1 MLRLAW
7 LLAESAQWPTAMKS
21 KPTPSAKADHRGT
34 SMVDLIDRS
43 READAR
49 EETLRRFVR
58 ERRLRLAPESRFVG
72 ESPRLRT
79 RIGKRV
85 TQEEL
90 AEHLGISRNWYT
102 RFEAGAPARFS
113 TQLLSRLG
121 DVLLLSLPER
131 AELMRL
137 AMPELAPVVS
147 ANSSALYEAMRDLRR
162 TVKRFWTASS
172 EAEIFQLAGEETRR
186 VLPDS
191 ELICVQRGL
200 QFARDDALPF
210 QHPEGNSAARLHEV
224 RADLLRRFTPEQ
236 LARVDALIEGT
247 AAGDIQAVEAYPRDI
262 ARVIGLVVREHG
274 IDLNSVVAAHIRAS
288 SSVLVGGLSTRPH
301 NVTELQRAVLSA
313 IADFAS
319 LALR

>member
-7 LLAESAQWPTAMKS
+7 FLAGSAQCPTVMKS
-21 KPTPSAKADHRGT
+21 KPTPSAKADYRGT
-34 SMVDLIDRS
+34 SMVGLIDRS
-43 READAR
+43 RGADAR

-58 ERRLRLAPESRFVG
+58 ERRLRLTPELRFLG
-72 ESPRLRT
+72 ESPRLPN

-90 AEHLGISRNWYT
+90 AEHLGISRNWYL
-102 RFEAGAPARFS
+102 RFEGGAPARFS

-131 AELMRL
+131 ADLMRL

-147 ANSSALYEAMRDLRR
+147 ANSSALYEALRDLRR
-162 TVKRFWTASS
+162 TVKRLWSASS
-172 EAEIFQLAGEETRR
+172 EAEIFQFAGEEARR

-191 ELICVQRGL
+191 ELIWVQRGL
-200 QFARDDALPF
+200 RVARDDALPF
-210 QHPEGNSAARLHEV
+210 QHPEGNAAARLHEA

-236 LARVDALIEGT
+236 LARVDALVEGT
-247 AAGDIQAVEAYPRDI
+247 AAGDTQAFEAYPRDI
-262 ARVIGLVVREHG
+262 ARVIGLVLREHG
-274 IDLNSVVAAHIRAS
+274 IAVDSVIAAHIRGPK
-288 SSVLVGGLSTRPH
+288 SVLVGGLSTRPH
-301 NVTELQRAVLSA
+301 EVTELQRAVLSA